1 MPLTLTLTLTLQAA
15 TMPPLSQPIIGAV
28 ALVYFVVVAIIGT
41 WAARRTRS
49 ATDFFV
55 AGRGIGLFTLAIAS
69 MAATL
74 SGFAFIGGPGLVY
87 TVGLGAVFIVLP
99 AALTNSM
106 GAWVMA
112 KRLRLLAEVRE
123 MMTIPDAI
131 AARYD
136 SRAAQGLSAV
146 AIIIAVVGYMATN
159 ILALGLVIDAIFA
172 PGLTV
177 SIWIGT
183 AIVLGYSV
191 SGGILAGIY
200 NDVFQG
206 SLMALASG
214 AVFYYALEAGGG
226 FSGMSRTILA
236 TDPSLLSPWGKL
248 TPLAALSFYFVFGL
262 GSLGQPHVIHKFF
275 MLKDARRLKWFPLL
289 MTAAL
294 FVSLLLF
301 IGVGLAMRALVL
313 SGATAALDMPDD
325 ATPAFLLRFTP
336 VPLAALVFASV
347 AAAIMSTV
355 NSFMSIGAAAFT
367 HDLPVAFGTRLSDE
381 LKWGRIWTVIIALI
395 SAVVAQASGTLVA
408 FLGIFGW
415 GLFASTLVPALAVG
429 LNWRGAT
436 RAGAITSI
444 ATGLTITLSLE
455 TLAYLKRF
463 SFPAGVTASA
473 IALVSSLLVFFVV
486 SWLTRATAAATLA
499 PDVRAVMEV

>member
-1 MPLTLTLTLTLQAA
+1 
-15 TMPPLSQPIIGAV
+15 
-28 ALVYFVVVAIIGT
+28 
-41 WAARRTRS
+41 
-49 ATDFFV
+49 
-55 AGRGIGLFTLAIAS
+55 
-69 MAATL
+69 
-74 SGFAFIGGPGLVY
+74 
-87 TVGLGAVFIVLP
+87 VFIVLP

-112 KRLRLLAEVRE
+112 KRLRLLADVRE

-131 AARYD
+131 GARYQ
-136 SRAAQGLSAV
+136 SRLAQGLSAV
-146 AIIIAVVGYMATN
+146 AIIIAVIGYMATN
-159 ILALGLVIDAIFA
+159 ILALGLVIDAIFT
-172 PGLTV
+172 PGLGA

-183 AIVLGYSV
+183 AIVLAYSV

-206 SLMALASG
+206 TLMALAS
-214 AVFYYALEAGGG
+214 VFVFWYALEAGGG
-226 FSGMSRTILA
+226 LGQISRT
-236 TDPSLLSPWGKL
+236 LLEAEPAVLGPWGTL

-262 GSLGQPHVIHKFF
+262 GSLGQPHVVHKFF
-275 MLKDARRLKWFPLL
+275 MLRDARRLKWFPLL

-301 IGVGLAMRALVL
+301 IGVGLAMKALVL
-313 SGATAALDMPDD
+313 SGATPALVTPDD

-336 VPLAALVFASV
+336 VPLAAVVFASV

-367 HDLPVAFGTRLSDE
+367 HDLPVAFGTRMANE
-381 LKWGRIWTVIIALI
+381 LKWGRIWTVVIALVA
-395 SAVVAQASGTLVA
+395 AVVAQASGALVA

-415 GLFASTLVPALAVG
+415 GLFASTLVPALAIG
-429 LNWRGAT
+429 LNWTGAT

-444 ATGLTITLSLE
+444 ATGLVITLSLE
-455 TLAYLKRF
+455 TLAFLKVF
-463 SFPAGVTASA
+463 SFPSGVTASA
-473 IALVSSLLVFFVV
+473 IALVASLLMFFGV

-499 PDVRAVMEV
+499 PDVRAVMEA